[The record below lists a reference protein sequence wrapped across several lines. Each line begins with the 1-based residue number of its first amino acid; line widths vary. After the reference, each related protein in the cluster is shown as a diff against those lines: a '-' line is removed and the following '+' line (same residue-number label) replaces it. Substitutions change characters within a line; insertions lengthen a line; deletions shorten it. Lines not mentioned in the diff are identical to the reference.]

1 MVKGKVL
8 VTANRDL
15 GAELFNSIERRH
27 ILEVALENYTSFIPK
42 EEENILLNTLDT
54 FTFIIHGN
62 LLNAKYFVEWMHSQ
76 SLLPTI
82 QHRIHLTVDQ
92 LTADFLESK
101 KIPAIVF
108 RNTGKP
114 IDVMEFMLRISKQGN
129 SLYPTADGK
138 TEEMPALLKE
148 LDMPVFEF
156 SICKERSLTK
166 EELES
171 FRGTFKKES
180 IEAILI
186 HNRSALTRIKTA
198 LPDLNLADYKLI
210 SGSRGVTQKLHEEDL
225 NPVIQAEGNWSSIV
239 DVVQEVLVGE

>member
-1 MVKGKVL
+1 MTGKVL

-15 GAELFNSIERRH
+15 GAQFFDTIQSEH
-27 ILEVALENYTSFIPK
+27 ILQFSLENYTSFISK
-42 EEENILLNTLDT
+42 EKEDALLNSLDT
-54 FTFIIHGN
+54 LTFIIHGN
-62 LLNAKYFVEWMHSQ
+62 LLNAKYFVEWMNSQ
-76 SLLPTI
+76 SLLATI

-92 LTADFLESK
+92 LTADFLERK

-108 RNTGKP
+108 RNTGNP
-114 IDVMEFMLRISKQGN
+114 IDVMEFMLRISKQGK

-156 SICKERSLTK
+156 PICKERSLAK
-166 EELES
+166 EELKE
-171 FRGTFKKES
+171 FRDTVKKKP
-180 IEAILI
+180 IEGILI

-210 SGSRGVTQKLHEEDL
+210 SGSTGVTQKLHEEDL
-225 NPVIQAEGNWSSIV
+225 NPVIQAEGNWLYIA
-239 DVVQEVLVGE
+239 DVVKEVLVGE